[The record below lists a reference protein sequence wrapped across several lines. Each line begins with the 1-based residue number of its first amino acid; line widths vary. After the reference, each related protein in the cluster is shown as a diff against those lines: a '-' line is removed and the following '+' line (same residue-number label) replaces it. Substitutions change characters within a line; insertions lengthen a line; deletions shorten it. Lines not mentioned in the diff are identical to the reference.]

1 MASTEAGR
9 SVAGSNCQGAVW
21 RASQVSKAALRAGS
35 GQVTG
40 GVGGAADDE
49 VGGAEE
55 GASAA
60 SVVGPQEAGGDGG
73 AGGGPK
79 DNPIL
84 KTSHRRS
91 RRFSRSRGSRP
102 YRRHGGMPWGV
113 AFPVAAFVSF
123 PLPLPAPRCKP
134 LSVQP
139 LVRLAQALAQACA
152 LALPCCAVPP
162 GAPAQE
168 PAPPTPLTPSTPS
181 TAPVP
186 PDLRT
191 TPRLQE

>member
-1 MASTEAGR
+1 MRPTVPRRWPAPRPWSGR
-9 SVAGSNCQGAVW
+9 
-21 RASQVSKAALRAGS
+21 RRR
-35 GQVTG
+35 GQMG
-40 GVGGAADDE
+40 GR
-49 VGGAEE
+49 
-55 GASAA
+55 
-60 SVVGPQEAGGDGG
+60 
-73 AGGGPK
+73 GGGSW
-79 DNPIL
+79 II
-84 KTSHRRS
+84 
-91 RRFSRSRGSRP
+91 RFYKPVPGAPGAFRAPG
-102 YRRHGGMPWGV
+102 YLVDLDAMGCCYGGF

-139 LVRLAQALAQACA
+139 LVRLAQARAQACA
-152 LALPCCAVPP
+152 LALACCAVPP

-191 TPRLQE
+191 TPRLQEKIPQALQPQLPVL